1 MPYKV
6 TPAEHVGVGVGVPA
20 VAVAVAVGVNVAVAV
35 DVGVNVAVAVDVGVN
50 VAVAVDVDVGVN
62 VAVAV
67 AVAVD
72 VAVAVGVGETAG
84 QAPGSEKTTLSIL
97 QPTPAVL
104 LSLPMRQRSTRFC
117 PAAADGRFTVVV
129 IKPAD
134 TPPHAAR
141 PPSGFA
147 CVASMVALYPPVTKL
162 PPAVMISVKAPPP
175 MLISST
181 APSKKVV
188 VPSNE

>member
-6 TPAEHVGVGVGVPA
+6 TPGVHVGVGVGVPA
-20 VAVAVAVGVNVAVAV
+20 VAVAVG
-35 DVGVNVAVAVDVGVN
+35 
-50 VAVAVDVDVGVN
+50 VGVN

-67 AVAVD
+67 AVAV
-72 VAVAVGVGETAG
+72 AVGVGVGEPAG
-84 QAPGSEKTTLSIL
+84 QDPGWERTTLSTL

-104 LSLPMRQRSTRFC
+104 LSLPMRQRSTMFC

-134 TPPHAAR
+134 VPPHAER
-141 PPSGFA
+141 PPSGLA
-147 CVASMVALYPPVTKL
+147 CVASIVALYPPVTKL

-181 APSKKVV
+181 PPSKKVV

>member
-35 DVGVNVAVAVDVGVN
+35 DVGVNVAVAVDVGVK
-50 VAVAVDVDVGVN
+50 VAVDVGVN

-84 QAPGSEKTTLSIL
+84 QTPGSEKTTLSIL

-104 LSLPMRQRSTRFC
+104 LSLPMRQRSTTFC